1 MFKLQ
6 GAEFGSGVNQ
16 VLADISLKL
25 VRTYKGEI
33 NRTQTG
39 EIATFPNS
47 FVTVGFD
54 LRFVGTRATLRE
66 IERIFLSSDVV
77 EIEFDFGGTALKGKF
92 SCTSNTM
99 NEMHAKADGTLE
111 LLISVVSDGTEITK
125 PDGSGFNVTV
135 DMGVSVYATEAEEKC
150 YYGRVYKLKAAY
162 AGYKDAFGCTQPDGK
177 LLVLGDMQLY
187 AP

>member
-16 VLADISLKL
+16 VLADVSLKL

-39 EIATFPNS
+39 EISTFPNS

-66 IERIFLSSDVV
+66 IERVFLSADIV

-99 NEMHAKADGTLE
+99 NEMHTKADGTLE
-111 LLISVVSDGTEITK
+111 LLVSVVSDGTAITK
-125 PDGSGFNVTV
+125 PDGTGFHVTAYAG
-135 DMGVSVYATEAEEKC
+135 GVQVQATEDDPC

-162 AGYKDAFGCTQPDGK
+162 VGYKDAFGCKQPDGK
-177 LLVLGDMQLY
+177 LLVLGDTVLY
-187 AP
+187 VP